1 MSSEYCCEKCA
12 EDSRCARC
20 GDTEVKE
27 SQNGYCVPCWD
38 EMFHEKMSYESNHCP
53 GCDEEL
59 IVRANGYCASC
70 WVDRFGC
77 EDLSPISF
85 SSENSYEYSEEAAIR
100 IQTWWR
106 KLKQPICYGCQYNV
120 LNQQGHMSFG
130 GCLYEPENEFS
141 EFSTIGSQQND

>member
-59 IVRANGYCASC
+59 VVRANGYCAGC
-70 WVDRFGC
+70 WTERFGC
-77 EDLSPISF
+77 EDIS
-85 SSENSYEYSEEAAIR
+85 SISYVDEDDELNAAIQ

-106 KLKQPICYGCQYNV
+106 KVSTRGYKEPQCDGCYFNV
-120 LNQQGHMSFG
+120 LNQQGHMGIG
-130 GCLYEPENEFS
+130 GCLYEPDPYEF
-141 EFSTIGSQQND
+141 E